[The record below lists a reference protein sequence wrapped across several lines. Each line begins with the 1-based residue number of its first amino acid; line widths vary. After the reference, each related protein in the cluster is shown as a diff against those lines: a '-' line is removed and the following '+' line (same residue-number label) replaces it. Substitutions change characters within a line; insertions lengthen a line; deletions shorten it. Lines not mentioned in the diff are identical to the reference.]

1 LANSAESLPPHASA
15 IACILTIVAS
25 LSQSSNHVIV

>member
-1 LANSAESLPPHASA
+1 LNAQADISALPAL
-15 IACILTIVAS
+15 INIVTIVAS

>member
-1 LANSAESLPPHASA
+1 MDQPARLELED
-15 IACILTIVAS
+15 LVTIVAS